1 MTVDSSCSRRS
12 LGKLLERPNHWY
24 GSLYASTSMHGADYS
39 TSKDNV
45 WNTAWFYQKA
55 VSATPA
61 TTKLELARTVHSW
74 NTVLKGYLEEIGA
87 IDWL

>member
-1 MTVDSSCSRRS
+1 
-12 LGKLLERPNHWY
+12 
-24 GSLYASTSMHGADYS
+24 MHGADYS

-61 TTKLELARTVHSW
+61 STKLELARTVHSW
-74 NTVLKGYLEEIGA
+74 DTVLKGYLEEIGA